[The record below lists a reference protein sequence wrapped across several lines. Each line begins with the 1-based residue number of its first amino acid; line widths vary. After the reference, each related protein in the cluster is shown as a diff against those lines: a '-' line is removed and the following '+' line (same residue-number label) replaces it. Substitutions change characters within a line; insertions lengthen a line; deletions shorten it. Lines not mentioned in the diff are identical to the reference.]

1 MNLQFN
7 REVTI
12 SITKT
17 IVLFEASYL
26 ILILLKYVNE
36 YIVSYFDDSCN
47 KIMRQ
52 PTIVIHQ
59 STVFKMPETILMA
72 FLNIGKS
79 L

>member
-26 ILILLKYVNE
+26 ILILIKYVNE
-36 YIVSYFDDSCN
+36 YIVSYFDDLV
-47 KIMRQ
+47 
-52 PTIVIHQ
+52 T
-59 STVFKMPETILMA
+59 
-72 FLNIGKS
+72 KS
-79 L
+79 

>member
-36 YIVSYFDDSCN
+36 YIVSNFDDLV
-47 KIMRQ
+47 
-52 PTIVIHQ
+52 T
-59 STVFKMPETILMA
+59 
-72 FLNIGKS
+72 KS
-79 L
+79 

>member
-47 KIMRQ
+47 KITRQ
-52 PTIVIHQ
+52 PSIVIHQ
-59 STVFKMPETILMA
+59 STVLKMPETILMA